1 MDRACHALRRR
12 HHLLMKTTILIPLCF
27 FGVFAIA
34 QAKDINTE
42 RLWTKDTDNNGKL
55 SKEELGEK
63 LWQRMSGQD
72 ANADGAIDKAEL
84 EAILGKGRRGKE
96 EQERPGGANLSFH
109 VREFKATNGQT
120 LRYSLFVPAEKAE
133 SPLPLVLCLH
143 GAGGNTQAANLLASA
158 EMQKKH
164 PCIVMAPACGD
175 RSMRWAKGEFR
186 GGEGRE
192 VMPELIETLDAVIAE
207 TKADTARIYITGQS
221 MGGMGTWGALARHP
235 QKFAAAVPV
244 CGIWE
249 TKDAPKMNG
258 VAIWAFHGDQDEA
271 VPVSGSRDMIAAL
284 KQAGVKPE
292 PKYTELPGVGHGSW
306 NDAYNTAA
314 MWEWMFARRRMK

>member
-1 MDRACHALRRR
+1 
-12 HHLLMKTTILIPLCF
+12 MKTTILILINL
-27 FGVFAIA
+27 FGMLAIE
-34 QAKDINTE
+34 QGKDINTD
-42 RLWTKDTDNNGKL
+42 RLWTKDTDKNGKL
-55 SKEELGEK
+55 SKDELGDK
-63 LWQRMSGQD
+63 LWQRMSPQD
-72 ANADGAIDKAEL
+72 ANGDGALDKAEVDAL
-84 EAILGKGRRGKE
+84 VAKGRRGKE
-96 EQERPGGANLSFH
+96 EQERPGGANLSFQ

-120 LRYSLFVPAEKAE
+120 LRYSLFVPAEKAGA
-133 SPLPLVLCLH
+133 PLPLVLCLH
-143 GAGGNTQAANLLASA
+143 GAGGNTQAANILASA

-164 PCIVMAPACGD
+164 PCIVMVPACGD

-207 TKADTARIYITGQS
+207 TKADATRIYITGQS
-221 MGGMGTWGALARHP
+221 MGGMGTWGAIARHAE
-235 QKFAAAVPV
+235 KFAAAVPV

-249 TKDAPKMNG
+249 TKDAAKMNG

-271 VPVSGSRDMIAAL
+271 VPVSGSRDIIAAL

-306 NDAYNTAA
+306 NDAYTNGA
-314 MWEWMFARRRMK
+314 MWEWMFAQRRMPTPSKP